1 MKVLSKLKAEPG
13 IWMAT
18 LPVPK
23 IGHNDVL
30 VKIRKTAICG
40 TDLHIYLWDAW
51 AQNTIPIPM
60 AVGHEFVGE
69 IVEIGDAVQGFKVG
83 DRVSGE
89 GHITCGFCRNCRA
102 GKRHLCPN
110 TKGIGVNRQGA
121 FAEYLSIPAANTFKV
136 PDYISDDIACIFDPF
151 GNAVHTALSFD
162 LIGEDVLITGAGPIG
177 IMAVAIARHI
187 GARRIAITDINDYRL
202 SLAKT
207 MGADV
212 AINMSACQSTNAQ
225 AEVLQKTMQ
234 KLQMTEGFD
243 VGMEASGHDQAI
255 NAMIKTMN
263 HGGNIAMLGIT
274 HNDIIFPWND
284 IVFKGL
290 YLKGIYGR
298 EIYETWY
305 KMTSMVGSGLD
316 VTAVVTHQFSVDD
329 YLKGFQLMQSGQCG
343 KVILNW

>member
-1 MKVLSKLKAEPG
+1 MKVLSKLKAETG
-13 IWMAT
+13 IWMTT

-51 AQNTIPIPM
+51 AQKTIPIPM

-187 GARRIAITDINDYRL
+187 GARIIAITDINDYRL

-263 HGGNIAMLGIT
+263 HGSNIAMLGIT
-274 HNDIIFPWND
+274 HNDIIVPWND

-305 KMTSMVGSGLD
+305 KTTSMVGSGLD